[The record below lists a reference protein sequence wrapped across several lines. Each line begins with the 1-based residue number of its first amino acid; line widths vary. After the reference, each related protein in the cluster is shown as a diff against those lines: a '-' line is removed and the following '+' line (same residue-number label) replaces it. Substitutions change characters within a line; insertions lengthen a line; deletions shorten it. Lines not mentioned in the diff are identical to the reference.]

1 MSGEGVGA
9 SGKATGMFDQIKK
22 FLLEYDLQ
30 KLMDLLRNV
39 DWHKTLSIPEVW
51 FVGVP
56 VLGLLVWKR
65 KFRLMLFL
73 ASIVAFTFLIP
84 LTLPAKT
91 GDALPLEKLLMFL
104 GGSLALVLIN
114 LYFVFIRRD

>member
-1 MSGEGVGA
+1 
-9 SGKATGMFDQIKK
+9 MFEQIKN
-22 FLLEYDLQ
+22 FVLEYDLQ
-30 KLMDLLRNV
+30 KLMELLRNV
-39 DWHKTLSIPEVW
+39 DWRKTLSTPEVW

-73 ASIVAFTFLIP
+73 VSVVAFTFLIP

-91 GDALPLEKLLMFL
+91 GDSIPLEKLLMFL

-114 LYFVFIRRD
+114 LYFIFVRRD